1 MLQIPIILD
10 KLVMNYKKN
19 SKTYSLNLH
28 VEVREVVKKLN
39 LELWLLFERGDIEY
53 CDLRQRPG

>member
-1 MLQIPIILD
+1 
-10 KLVMNYKKN
+10 MNYKKN